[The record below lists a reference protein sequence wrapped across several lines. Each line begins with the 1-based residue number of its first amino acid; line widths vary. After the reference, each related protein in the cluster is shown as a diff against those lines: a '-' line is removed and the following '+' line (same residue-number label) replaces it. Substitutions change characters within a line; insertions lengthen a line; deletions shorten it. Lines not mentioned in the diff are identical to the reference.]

1 MNTLIRLR
9 GWVQACNLLNPV
21 EVGVDGSLKYS
32 LAIQPEHPAIYEE
45 LKEMSLALKREH
57 ESPYRSKE
65 QTFADRLFDGCLVL
79 FETLHQPTL
88 VGELSIAEVD
98 DQLIA
103 TFVQVVGHLQVH
115 KQGNV
120 FMSVHLIEP
129 AEHLCAGFEPSLR

>member
-9 GWVQACNLLNPV
+9 GWVQACNLLNPI
-21 EVGVDGSLKYS
+21 EVGVDGNLKYS

-45 LKEMSLALKREH
+45 LEDMSLTLKREH
-57 ESPYRSKE
+57 ESPYRSQE

-88 VGELSIAEVD
+88 VGELSNAEVD

-103 TFVQVVGHLQVH
+103 RFV
-115 KQGNV
+115 
-120 FMSVHLIEP
+120 
-129 AEHLCAGFEPSLR
+129 

>member
-9 GWVQACNLLNPV
+9 GWIQ
-21 EVGVDGSLKYS
+21 GSHILKPLELGAEGKVKYS

-45 LKEMSLALKREH
+45 LEDLSLTLKREH
-57 ESPYRSKE
+57 ESPYHSQE

-88 VGELSIAEVD
+88 VGELSNAEVD
-98 DQLIA
+98 DQLTA
-103 TFVQVVGHLQVH
+103 RFVQVVGHLQVL

-120 FMSVHLIEP
+120 FLSVHLIEP
-129 AEHLCAGFEPSLR
+129 ALLSCDGFETCLQ